1 MTKKELRAIFEKQI
15 EEYFD
20 KADQAEKD
28 WRSVAAEGYRVKA
41 ATLESMAYK
50 LGLKLWEKKAER
62 YPIEQASVSGNLN

>member
-15 EEYFD
+15 EEYLD
-20 KADQAEKD
+20 IADNNEKEGLGGTARD
-28 WRSVAAEGYRVKA
+28 FRVRIAA
-41 ATLESMAYK
+41 LETMAYK